1 MSEEI
6 QEETQPAS
14 VTITVIDTIVQFSGG
29 TEVKLVLEA
38 ESAANLRKSFSE
50 GSNDVVTVINYS
62 LFERK
67 TIAQIDLSNV
77 VLIVSVPNEKV
88 QNPENF

>member
-6 QEETQPAS
+6 KEETEETT
-14 VTITVIDTIVQFSGG
+14 TITVIDTIVQFSGG

-38 ESAANLRKSFSE
+38 ESAENLRKSFAE
-50 GSNDVVTVINYS
+50 GSNDVVTTINYS
-62 LFERK
+62 LFEQK

-77 VLIVSVPNEKV
+77 VLIVSVPNKKV
-88 QNPENF
+88 PSPEDF